1 MKKLIVVVT
10 ITAVLSTACLSTNVS
25 LDVRNPERIE
35 LAIDYEMPR
44 SIWELGVFDQ
54 DSPERP
60 IPVSL
65 RDARETAGLYDD
77 VELTDHSI
85 DTGDERVSVTTRY
98 RVGSVESLASIWG
111 GIEGRALEFDPDT
124 GELSIP
130 LARGLA
136 EADEE
141 QRTLIAD
148 AFRGEQFSIRI
159 RGTEPMEVVVA
170 EVEGA
175 RLESDRRGRDLMW
188 SVPMATLLLNREDVV
203 LRIRHE

>member
-1 MKKLIVVVT
+1 MKKLTVVVT

-44 SIWELGVFDQ
+44 SMWELGVFDQ

-77 VELTDHSI
+77 VELVDHSI
-85 DTGDERVSVTTRY
+85 DAGDERVSVTTRY
-98 RVGSVESLASIWG
+98 RIGSVESLASIWG
-111 GIEGRALEFDPDT
+111 RIEGRVLEFDPAG

-136 EADEE
+136 AADEE

-159 RGTEPMEVVVA
+159 RGSHPMEIIVA
-170 EVEGA
+170 DIEGA
-175 RLESDRRGRDLMW
+175 RLESDRRGRDLTW
-188 SVPMATLLLNREDVV
+188 SVPMATLLLSREDVI
-203 LRIRHE
+203 LRARRE